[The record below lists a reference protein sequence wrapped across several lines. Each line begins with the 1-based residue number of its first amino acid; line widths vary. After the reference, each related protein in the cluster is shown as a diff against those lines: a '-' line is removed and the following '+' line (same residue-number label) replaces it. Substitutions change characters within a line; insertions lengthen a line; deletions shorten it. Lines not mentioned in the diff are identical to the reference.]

1 MAFLK
6 KNKNFTYGNNSTT
19 LDMSNSLWMNRNIAK
34 EPPKGLFAPVKKKLI
49 MGFDEELMSRESQF
63 IDQSINKYSRGNNMM
78 NTQFGGRQSA
88 GQSTTSNFAYNP
100 SNKQLRNIRIQPRNA
115 LKEDVYSLSRQ
126 QVTNSDI
133 GSAYTSKVWTNKK
146 VENAQQLMDTNTV
159 RKQTALP
166 LADVSNV
173 KTYLDEIGDFK
184 NITEEVLVKTK
195 DIMLTEANAMKK
207 LEHDQVQEF
216 DHMTRRAVKPEE
228 HLIYTESNSKKA
240 IVKDTTENI
249 NVYAKLKDDPVLIE
263 YEILQKKSPYEPD
276 AGEKVEELS
285 MKYKTN
291 VFTNYANAKRISMNK
306 LDANEDQLDE
316 NRINHKKILISNL
329 ESVKNAYNESKT
341 NDMIDKNAI
350 YDNLKND
357 YTLIEKEATKILKK
371 EEAKN
376 QHAVKYNENQNYV
389 NYTVGKYN
397 KQNEKDNFDVTLQN
411 ELELALE
418 PIAVDAQRIA
428 AVTQNKEELFHD
440 RDYKLNLKM
449 KEQPTNPIATR
460 HSGVNHKKILLDYDT
475 KPNSNI
481 RSKDFQLNKI

>member
-1 MAFLK
+1 
-6 KNKNFTYGNNSTT
+6 
-19 LDMSNSLWMNRNIAK
+19 
-34 EPPKGLFAPVKKKLI
+34 

-371 EEAKN
+371 RKPKIN
-376 QHAVKYNENQNYV
+376 MLSN
-389 NYTVGKYN
+389 TM
-397 KQNEKDNFDVTLQN
+397 
-411 ELELALE
+411 
-418 PIAVDAQRIA
+418 RI
-428 AVTQNKEELFHD
+428 
-440 RDYKLNLKM
+440 
-449 KEQPTNPIATR
+449 
-460 HSGVNHKKILLDYDT
+460 KIMLT
-475 KPNSNI
+475 I
-481 RSKDFQLNKI
+481 Q